1 MQRTS
6 NKGPNDVAALSDELK
21 EIAYRELG
29 ENAEIKREALEQL
42 RKLLSDDPSLHSPTH
57 DAFLTKF
64 LRSRKYD
71 VDKAYKNIKKYF
83 QARKNQPD
91 LFTDLN
97 PSSIAFDV
105 VSRKHQL
112 VTLSHGRDP
121 NGIPVAMVKPGT
133 WNTDICS
140 LNDFLRVVAV
150 HLEYFLLDEEVQ
162 IKGVVIV
169 WDMKGLALYHLTQY
183 TPSFLKRLFN
193 LVQDCFPMRIKA
205 IYVTNNPVLYDILLA
220 IGKPLMKAKLFQK
233 IHLLGYNVEKLRS
246 LVPDDL
252 IPEADG
258 GTHESFDYDDTEQK
272 LQGRADFFREISDY
286 GFRD

>member
-1 MQRTS
+1 MKVIDHQYKKQM
-6 NKGPNDVAALSDELK
+6 NH
-21 EIAYRELG
+21 
-29 ENAEIKREALEQL
+29 Q
-42 RKLLSDDPSLHSPTH
+42 DDPSLHSPTD

-64 LRSRKYD
+64 LRARKYD

-105 VSRKHQL
+105 VCRKHQL

-133 WNTDICS
+133 WSTDICS
-140 LNDFLRVVAV
+140 LKDFLRVCAV
-150 HLEYFLLDEEVQ
+150 HLEYLLLDEEVQ

-169 WDMKGLALYHLTQY
+169 WDMKGLSLYHLTQY
-183 TPSFLKRLFN
+183 TPSVLKRLFN

-205 IYVTNNPVLYDILLA
+205 VYVTNNPVLYDILLA
-220 IGKPLMKAKLFQK
+220 IGKSLMKAKLFQR
-233 IHLLGYNVEKLRS
+233 IHLLGYNVEKLRG

-258 GTHESFDYDDTEQK
+258 GTHESYDYDETERE

-286 GFRD
+286 GVRDEMKRPS